1 MADVVIE
8 SPARVFAEPGA
19 RNRRIMLEGLVD
31 GLGAVPPVHVQNV
44 LLDLYTE
51 ARDVLKAPRQLTET
65 TLSTYSVALV
75 HTKYVA
81 LVHAKYDTGAPV
93 TDRLLDEEEGLLDL
107 AGLGQVKAKAWPLPL
122 RRLSYHIIHHDRY
135 ERRYGT
141 PWVALV
147 TLSHSDY
154 TRIENLAHT
163 RRRSAGVTMVSLF

>member
-31 GLGAVPPVHVQNV
+31 GLGAVPTVYVRNV
-44 LLDLYTE
+44 LFDLYTE

-75 HTKYVA
+75 HT
-81 LVHAKYDTGAPV
+81 KYDTGAPV